1 MAFVIQAKTDLLFK
15 VEQTVLTIIQE
26 EGNVTFYVVVCKQGD
41 RSKTTILRLNEEP
54 KSVLCLN
61 EEQKL
66 IFQKLS
72 VLVQQS
78 QSIFIVQVQNITSQS
93 LGVTRDFEETRN
105 NESRWNDCELTNTS
119 TIYTTTITKSKNI
132 LSHMKSSNN
141 LKFGV
146 ILRLFRNK
154 KQITLLQLSQMTGLS
169 LSYLSTIENNLRK
182 PNIDVLSTICQALGV
197 PLEVVLILASDSD
210 DPFVKNHL
218 LPLIQSISKELY
230 GCTEDEIIQADSKLS
245 PNGTAATAITAITT
259 GDISEEMTTNF
270 C

>member
-1 MAFVIQAKTDLLFK
+1 
-15 VEQTVLTIIQE
+15 
-26 EGNVTFYVVVCKQGD
+26 
-41 RSKTTILRLNEEP
+41 
-54 KSVLCLN
+54 
-61 EEQKL
+61 
-66 IFQKLS
+66 
-72 VLVQQS
+72 
-78 QSIFIVQVQNITSQS
+78 
-93 LGVTRDFEETRN
+93 
-105 NESRWNDCELTNTS
+105 
-119 TIYTTTITKSKNI
+119 
-132 LSHMKSSNN
+132 MKSSNN

-245 PNGTAATAITAITT
+245 PNGTTATSITAPITAPTT
-259 GDISEEMTTNF
+259 GDISEEMTANLSTQYN
-270 C
+270 